1 MITVDEA
8 RERILRSLTA
18 TEALPMKFQSALGR
32 VLAADAVAART
43 QPPFAASAM
52 DGYAVRSADM
62 GDVPVTLDLVGESAA
77 GHGFEGHL
85 EPGTAARIS
94 TGAPLPDGADQV
106 VIQEKT
112 ERSGDR
118 VTLADTQRPMANVR
132 SAGIDFREGDTL
144 LRAGTRLTPE
154 AIALAAGAGLTSL
167 SVHRQPRVGIVSTGD
182 ELVEPGQSAGPHQ
195 IINSVSKGID
205 ALVREWG
212 GEPVY
217 LGIARDTP
225 ASVRDTLARGG
236 DLDLVVTIG
245 GASVGDH
252 DHLRQVFNDEGGA
265 LDFEKIAIKPGKP
278 TWFGQLR
285 GVPHLGL
292 PGNPVSAL
300 VIARLL
306 LRPAVTRLNG
316 AAATTLFET
325 ATLDADLSANDHRE
339 TYLRSSRTADGRVAP
354 LSNQDSSALSALV
367 RANCL
372 IRRTINAKAARRGD
386 LVEILTLDGRD

>member
-154 AIALAAGAGLTSL
+154 AIALAAGQVLADVPEGYASIANFRDKEVPRRKRILL
-167 SVHRQPRVGIVSTGD
+167 SASFILFCVG
-182 ELVEPGQSAGPHQ
+182 A
-195 IINSVSKGID
+195 
-205 ALVREWG
+205 ALLAYLLLRG
-212 GEPVY
+212 AGEPVY